1 MSLQNWRV
9 LDFEGLF
16 GRVQDGASMPEQ
28 LEAIEEMV
36 TMIRGESL
44 HRIVLDLDHADIDLG
59 QRVVQI
65 QPQALAE
72 GMVKAGLSRFAL
84 VHRGEVEVWWSD
96 LLKSTRQ
103 LGIDTCAFTAADA
116 AIEWIC
122 ADGEDSLSQS
132 G

>member
-16 GRVQDGASMPEQ
+16 GRGQDGASMPEQ

-65 QPQALAE
+65 QPQALA
-72 GMVKAGLSRFAL
+72 
-84 VHRGEVEVWWSD
+84 
-96 LLKSTRQ
+96 
-103 LGIDTCAFTAADA
+103 
-116 AIEWIC
+116 
-122 ADGEDSLSQS
+122 
-132 G
+132 